1 MRVCYLLV
9 LCAFVSGNRFPQH
22 KYTNNHY
29 VAAASQHVPQ
39 QVMAQGGYKYPA
51 PVVASGNAPRPL
63 TVPYPTGA

>member
-39 QVMAQGGYKYPA
+39 QAQGGYKYPA